1 MSMENLSPRT
11 LDTVEPVKIPV
22 EDKGKQVWDGYIGG
36 VMTRNK
42 TLLQLVKA
50 LTLACV
56 VLAGA
61 LVYKSMAISTVPY
74 IIEVDKAN
82 GDIRVVGDVRE
93 NKYVADEGVL
103 KAQIRKF
110 IIDTRGVT
118 SDPNVY
124 KERLNEAY
132 NMLSQNGRTKLQNF
146 YESTKRA
153 ELFGRATVQIQISSM
168 LEKGSDTYQ
177 VSWQEKTVDGS
188 GRTTTSYMTG
198 LFTISELSVE
208 DEEWKRANPLGLFIT
223 DFSWDRDDTANAQS
237 ANNNQQNANV
247 NTGR

>member
-1 MSMENLSPRT
+1 MSMENLGPRT
-11 LDTVEPVKIPV
+11 LDTVEAVKIPA
-22 EDKGKQVWDGYIGG
+22 EDRGKQVWDGYIGG

-42 TLLQLVKA
+42 TLLQLVKV

-74 IIEVDKAN
+74 IIEVDKSN
-82 GDIRVVGDVRE
+82 GDIRVVGDVRA

-132 NMLSQNGRTKLQNF
+132 NMLSQNGQKKLQNF
-146 YESTKRA
+146 YESTKRTDM
-153 ELFGRATVQIQISSM
+153 FGRATVQIQISSI
-168 LEKGSDTYQ
+168 LAKGNDTYQ
-177 VSWQEKTVDGS
+177 VSWQEKTLDAG
-188 GRTTTSYMTG
+188 GRESTSYMTG
-198 LFTISELSVE
+198 LFTINELPVE
-208 DEEWKRANPLGLFIT
+208 DEELKRVNPLGLFIT
-223 DFSWDRDDTANAQS
+223 DFSWDRDDTANARS
-237 ANNNQQNANV
+237 ANNNQQNASAGN
-247 NTGR
+247 